1 VHTYKGSSKQ
11 FALKILTPATQNL
24 QIINYIIEIDI
35 MKTIDLAALKDVMDL
50 MLDAVCI
57 VNKSGCFV
65 FVSAAFEDIFGYS
78 PNEVINKPIIDF
90 VYPEDEAKTL
100 QVVETLI
107 SGENQRR
114 FENRWVRKDGK
125 VIDILWSAR
134 WSEEHQF
141 RIAIAHDITERKQ
154 MEQQLHY
161 IAGHDPLTQLP
172 NRALLFERLQ
182 ASLGLARRG
191 GTHLSLLFIDIDGF
205 KHVNDNYGH
214 LVGDKML
221 KSIAQRL
228 HNCVRKSDT
237 VGRFGGDEFLVI
249 LNDIESFDKVLVIA
263 ENIRS
268 ELDKP
273 YQFDELVLQL
283 SPSIGLARYPENGDN
298 EQQLIQHADQ
308 AMYQAKST
316 GGNSVKTTVNSAK

>member
-1 VHTYKGSSKQ
+1 
-11 FALKILTPATQNL
+11 
-24 QIINYIIEIDI
+24 

-50 MLDAVCI
+50 MLDAVCV
-57 VNKSGCFV
+57 VNKNGCFV
-65 FVSAAFEDIFGYS
+65 FVSAAFEDIFGYA
-78 PNEVINKPIIDF
+78 PNEVINKPMIDF
-90 VYPEDEAKTL
+90 VYPEDGVKTL

-125 VIDILWSAR
+125 VVDILWSAR

-154 MEQQLHY
+154 MEQQLHH

-172 NRALLFERLQ
+172 NRSLLFERLQ

-214 LVGDKML
+214 LVGDKLL
-221 KSIAQRL
+221 KSIAKRL
-228 HNCVRKSDT
+228 HDCVRKSDT

-249 LNDIESFDKVLVIA
+249 LNDIESFDKVLIIA
-263 ENIRS
+263 EKIRS

-273 YQFDELVLQL
+273 YKFDELVLQL

>member
-1 VHTYKGSSKQ
+1 
-11 FALKILTPATQNL
+11 
-24 QIINYIIEIDI
+24 
-35 MKTIDLAALKDVMDL
+35 
-50 MLDAVCI
+50 
-57 VNKSGCFV
+57 
-65 FVSAAFEDIFGYS
+65 
-78 PNEVINKPIIDF
+78 
-90 VYPEDEAKTL
+90 
-100 QVVETLI
+100 
-107 SGENQRR
+107 
-114 FENRWVRKDGK
+114 
-125 VIDILWSAR
+125 
-134 WSEEHQF
+134 
-141 RIAIAHDITERKQ
+141 
-154 MEQQLHY
+154 MEQQLHH

-172 NRALLFERLQ
+172 NRSLLFERLQ

-214 LVGDKML
+214 LVGDKLL
-221 KSIAQRL
+221 KSIAKRL
-228 HNCVRKSDT
+228 HDCVRKSDT
-237 VGRFGGDEFLVI
+237 VGRCGGDEFLVI
-249 LNDIESFDKVLVIA
+249 LNNIESFDKVLIIA

-316 GGNSVKTTVNSAK
+316 GGNSVKTTVNSTK

>member
-1 VHTYKGSSKQ
+1 
-11 FALKILTPATQNL
+11 
-24 QIINYIIEIDI
+24 

-50 MLDAVCI
+50 MLDAVCV

-214 LVGDKML
+214 LVGDKLL
-221 KSIAQRL
+221 KNIAQRL

-249 LNDIESFDKVLVIA
+249 LNDIESFDKVLIIA